1 MAKDIIVPHEDKA
14 LYKNFHFAS
23 AARANGLVLCSG
35 QIGTQAGGG
44 VPESAEDEFRN
55 AWRSVG
61 KVLAAGG
68 LGFGDIV
75 EINSFHMGLQNNLGT
90 FMKVKDEFVKEPYP
104 AWTAIG
110 VSELAVPGA
119 RVEIKV
125 VAADYLTD
133 CSAKKHVMASDHP
146 VSG

>member
-1 MAKDIIVPHEDKA
+1 MAKDIIVPNEDKA

-23 AARANGLVLCSG
+23 AARANGFVLCSG

-55 AWRSVG
+55 AWKSVG
-61 KVLAAGG
+61 KVLTAAG
-68 LGFGDIV
+68 LGYGDIV
-75 EINSFHMGLQNNLGT
+75 EISSFHVGLQNNLGT

-110 VSELAVPGA
+110 VSELAVVGA
-119 RVEIKV
+119 RVEIRV
-125 VAADYLTD
+125 VA
-133 CSAKKHVMASDHP
+133 C
-146 VSG
+146 

>member
-1 MAKDIIVPHEDKA
+1 MAKDIIVPNEDKA

-55 AWRSVG
+55 VWRSVG

-68 LGFGDIV
+68 LGFSDIV
-75 EINSFHMGLQNNLGT
+75 EISSFHVGLQNNLGT

-119 RVEIKV
+119 RVEIRV
-125 VAADYLTD
+125 VA
-133 CSAKKHVMASDHP
+133 C
-146 VSG
+146 

>member
-1 MAKDIIVPHEDKA
+1 MPKDIIVPSQDKA
-14 LYKNFHFAS
+14 LYENFHFAS
-23 AARANGLVLCSG
+23 ATRAKGLVMCSG
-35 QIGTQAGGG
+35 QIGTTSGGG

-55 AWRSVG
+55 AWLSVG
-61 KVLAAGG
+61 RVLSAAG
-68 LGFGDIV
+68 LGFGDIA
-75 EINSFHMGLQNNLGT
+75 EITSFHVGLRDHLAV

-125 VAADYLTD
+125 VASESTN
-133 CSAKKHVMASDHP
+133 
-146 VSG
+146 

>member
-1 MAKDIIVPHEDKA
+1 MAKDIIVPNEDKA

-23 AARANGLVLCSG
+23 AARANGFVHCSG

-55 AWRSVG
+55 AWKSVG
-61 KVLAAGG
+61 KVLTAAG
-68 LGFGDIV
+68 LGYGDIV
-75 EINSFHMGLQNNLGT
+75 EISSFHVGLQNNLGT

-110 VSELAVPGA
+110 VSELAVVGA
-119 RVEIKV
+119 RVEIRV
-125 VAADYLTD
+125 VA
-133 CSAKKHVMASDHP
+133 C
-146 VSG
+146 